1 MSGTLVV
8 SNRGPLSFRAGADD
22 QLVPVPAG
30 GGLASSLH
38 RLLAGTGTT
47 WVSVTMGAADRAAA
61 ARGLLAEEGLDL
73 VPVVVDDA
81 TYRQAYDVVAN
92 TTLWYVHHHLFDLP
106 HRPRFDRYWR
116 TAWDGYRAYNRAVA
130 DAVADRAGEGDTVL
144 VQDYHFSL
152 LGRMLAEERPDLSTV
167 HFLHT
172 PFAEP
177 AMLGVL
183 PDDVSAELLDGM
195 AGYGACGFHCHKWEA
210 CFLACYAAARRA
222 APPTFVA
229 PLGTDAD
236 VLVAEAASPACA
248 AAGESLRA
256 EVGGRRTIVRTDR
269 MEPSKNIVRGMLA
282 FEELLVTHPE
292 WRGEVV
298 HVAFAYPSRQGLAE
312 YLAYGADVAHTAER
326 INHAYASP
334 ETGWTPILLSVE
346 DDRARSLAALASSDV
361 LLVNPVRDGLNLVA
375 KEGPLLNRA
384 DGVLVLSREAGA
396 WEELAL
402 GGDGA
407 LGVNPFDVSAT
418 AEALHVAL
426 TMDAAARRRRA
437 GALRSAVQ
445 ARTSADWWADQL
457 AAAGSR

>member
-1 MSGTLVV
+1 
-8 SNRGPLSFRAGADD
+8 
-22 QLVPVPAG
+22 
-30 GGLASSLH
+30 
-38 RLLAGTGTT
+38 
-47 WVSVTMGAADRAAA
+47 
-61 ARGLLAEEGLDL
+61 
-73 VPVVVDDA
+73 
-81 TYRQAYDVVAN
+81 
-92 TTLWYVHHHLFDLP
+92 
-106 HRPRFDRYWR
+106 
-116 TAWDGYRAYNRAVA
+116 
-130 DAVADRAGEGDTVL
+130 
-144 VQDYHFSL
+144 
-152 LGRMLAEERPDLSTV
+152 
-167 HFLHT
+167 
-172 PFAEP
+172 
-177 AMLGVL
+177 
-183 PDDVSAELLDGM
+183 
-195 AGYGACGFHCHKWEA
+195 
-210 CFLACYAAARRA
+210 
-222 APPTFVA
+222 
-229 PLGTDAD
+229 
-236 VLVAEAASPACA
+236 
-248 AAGESLRA
+248 
-256 EVGGRRTIVRTDR
+256 

-457 AAAGSR
+457 AAAGSLG